1 MGGEGRWEGKA
12 GRKFSRYT
20 VYIEQA
26 TTFDEARRPTSAR
39 ILAIFAVHRPVPRQR
54 VARFTFRTYL
64 ATKPSHRFLRF
75 NVSIPLKFL
84 SKDALRFYY
93 NISFFLSRILCS
105 QARFLDSIDISEVA
119 NFYFFVD
126 HPFMSV
132 LFLRENF

>member
-1 MGGEGRWEGKA
+1 MRSLEGAPLPFSSTTFERERERWEGRWEGKA

-75 NVSIPLKFL
+75 NVSISLKFL

-93 NISFFLSRILCS
+93 NISFFYRGYSIHKISR
-105 QARFLDSIDISEVA
+105 FD
-119 NFYFFVD
+119 
-126 HPFMSV
+126 
-132 LFLRENF
+132 

>member
-75 NVSIPLKFL
+75 NVSIPLF
-84 SKDALRFYY
+84 
-93 NISFFLSRILCS
+93 CS
-105 QARFLDSIDISEVA
+105 QKTRRDSIIIFLF
-119 NFYFFVD
+119 FYRGY
-126 HPFMSV
+126 SV
-132 LFLRENF
+132 HRQDFSIRLIYLKSPTFIFSWITPS